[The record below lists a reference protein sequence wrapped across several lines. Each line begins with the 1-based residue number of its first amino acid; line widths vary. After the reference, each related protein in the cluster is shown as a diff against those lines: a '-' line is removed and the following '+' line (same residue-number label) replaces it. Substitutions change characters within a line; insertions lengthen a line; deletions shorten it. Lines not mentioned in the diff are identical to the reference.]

1 MKRGPFRS
9 VLVSACILFGMQAN
23 AQTVTTV
30 KEILPNAALFYDY
43 DADGNKEFFLSPVG
57 WYTVFKGDTLWDKYL
72 FLTESYPGAFDKK
85 EIILTGE
92 FAPFFLFEDL
102 NNDGIIDLSGINN
115 GYYNSNNT
123 IRTITTLCSN
133 GNGYSVLRDRLALP
147 GCDLNSDGR
156 IDMLSFGMRHVK
168 DGAILDGPAADG
180 TGEIISSK
188 KYINYRLPDG
198 NYKTEQMVI
207 LTQDEYESCFDP
219 ESWYSPTAWNGLIS
233 PGGRSFNA
241 ASAGLGAVSLARAPM
256 RIDTKVSSAL
266 RSATANAPLK
276 AQGMG
281 TYIPTP
287 SKAIDLNADGLVDLV
302 DEKNGII
309 YFNTGDGRW
318 IINEIGGQV
327 ITADFNGDDIQ
338 DYIFPGE
345 NLELLVYTGAG
356 EFNKQTLY
364 RNFEV
369 DKDVYCYDF
378 DHDGDVDILVTFSAP
393 LNQTE
398 YAYTMFFTNDGSGNF
413 TQKDEQDYGDLK
425 LYFGNCQDI
434 DGDGYMD
441 MLAFNCYIPEYYQ
454 YKTYNWDIED
464 YVVEKRTVE
473 ESWYVDGSVYFL
485 KGKPDLTFSDPV
497 RLFDVFEPHWEELQD
512 EDSRE
517 DINYFYGIRT
527 EDMNDYKLNAEDI
540 DNDGKIEIWLSRSLD
555 DEDGYGIEMN
565 RYYNVENGVTN
576 TAPQAP
582 EKPSVIYDNGWLMV
596 NWDAGHDAQT
606 QTIDLTYALR
616 IGTTPGGDD
625 ILRANATSDGMRR
638 NFLEGN
644 MLKRHNYSID
654 LTTYPP
660 MDIYVAVQAIDAQ
673 HTGSAWSQE
682 ATVKHNTLPVSFV
695 ADKERMNLND
705 TVTVL
710 FTPLP
715 DGFTH
720 EWKVEGGSIV
730 ASENSSL
737 RMCFDKPGLNSI
749 THILTGPNANS
760 AQYVVNVS
768 VNDVR
773 PDEVK
778 ASDWNTMNIFRY
790 LRIDQVADYNY
801 DGYHDIVYDNVFMK
815 GTDNLSFSKAAGVWN
830 TGLDI
835 SGGLWYDWDRNGSAD
850 YLFSGGDSYYYLPH
864 NGTGN
869 LTPKQSDDKLKYLI
883 GGLWRDLDDDDYYE
897 EQASRIPVDMLHDGN
912 YSLLGHKWPRYS
924 DENPVL
930 YYLYTR
936 NIDGD
941 YEASVLLGENVEL
954 VRTWDE
960 NRGDGTLTVDFNHDG
975 YVDLVALGDDD
986 LEVISKIV
994 FFYNNGS
1001 RGFERVE
1008 VPLEQK
1014 MAHKDMEYNNMFYNM
1029 TISFVDFNNDGYY
1042 DIFAWRSTDNAPY
1055 IMWNN
1060 SNRSFSAPYVLSIG
1074 NLEYFSSNP
1083 SYQIADYNND
1093 GYLDIISL
1101 QQNSSVE
1108 APGLYAFFMGADG
1121 VTDQGFVYPKVVSPV
1136 NNDYNF
1142 FKQFNSKWI
1151 TFWNN
1156 VRDIYEYQYL
1166 LPGNDNEKPSAPTG
1180 VRAVQTADGMLIE
1193 WDGAKDDH
1201 TPAVQMRYNLSVK
1214 HKGKT
1219 GAGAFVI
1226 SPQNGLNA
1234 NAAYLPGYEY
1244 IAATRYEVPISAL
1257 TVGEYE
1263 IQIQAIDLLN
1273 EMSEFSAPVTVSI
1286 DRQVIEAPTLVSIGK
1301 DAIIT
1306 YMGES
1311 TSGNSAWDFDGGTV
1325 VSGNGFGPYHVSWN
1339 TGGVKT
1345 IKLTMNGK
1353 TYERMIAVDVNDAQ
1367 VTLPR
1372 YLFEGYT
1379 STVDIPDGMTAKWK
1393 RTDGQDWDDDIYAS
1407 GNMIT
1412 VSEGA
1417 SCGSLGLQLTL
1428 TNANGTSKTFN
1439 QEVEILG
1446 TDQIPY
1452 ITLIGADASGHNVIG
1467 FDADA
1472 DYFPQV
1478 VILKETNVY
1487 NQFTELARVPAT
1499 DGTYTD
1505 LASDLGVK
1513 TERYAVVG
1521 VMADGLLSPR
1531 SDVHMS
1537 VHMTINRGLQD
1548 NSYNL
1553 IWNKYEGAVV
1563 QTYNILRGSSQSA
1576 LTQIASVSGASTS
1589 YTDVAA
1595 DAGQPYY
1602 AIEYVLSNSAPGSA
1616 QRQTVAYAPSRGGL
1630 TGRSNTV
1637 NTGTAFKATY
1647 VERLSI
1653 LSSNN
1658 SYTLS
1663 DAKPAIYLYAEI
1675 LPVTATYQSVT
1686 WEIISGDDL
1695 ATIDHGLLV
1704 ARNPHSGGTV
1714 TVKATAVDGSGVSAT
1729 IQIQVEA
1736 SKFTVSFVDWDGTV
1750 LQQSEMEY
1758 GTVPE
1763 YKGAEP
1769 VRESTDDYNY
1779 SFTGWSPEISVVTG
1793 NTIYTATYNQ
1803 TETVVP
1809 YIDAYK
1815 TKPNRAVK
1823 YIDEKGNLF
1832 LILPDNRKFNIMG
1845 VEIK

>member
-1 MKRGPFRS
+1 MKRGPIRL
-9 VLVSACILFGMQAN
+9 VLVSTCFLFGMQAKT
-23 AQTVTTV
+23 QTITTV

-43 DADGNKEFFLSPVG
+43 DADGNKEFFLRPTELV
-57 WYTVFKGDTLWDKYL
+57 VFKSDTLWDDYYL
-72 FLTESYPGAFDKK
+72 FLTESYSGAFDKK

-115 GYYNSNNT
+115 GYYNSNYT
-123 IRTITTLCSN
+123 IRTITTLCSD
-133 GNGYSVLRDRLALP
+133 GNGYTVLRDRLALP

-156 IDMLSFGMRHVK
+156 IDLLSFGMRHLEN
-168 DGAILDGPAADG
+168 GSILVDGPASDG
-180 TGEIISSK
+180 TGEIISAK

-256 RIDTKVSSAL
+256 RIDTKVASAL
-266 RSATANAPLK
+266 RSATANAPLR
-276 AQGMG
+276 AQAMG
-281 TYIPTP
+281 TYIPAP

-309 YFNTGDGRW
+309 YFNTGDDRW

-327 ITADFNGDDIQ
+327 ITADLNGDGIQ
-338 DYIFPGE
+338 DYIFPGA

-364 RNFEV
+364 RNAAV
-369 DKDVYCYDF
+369 DKDMYCYDF

-393 LNQTE
+393 LNRTE
-398 YAYTMFFTNDGSGNF
+398 YAYTVFFTNDGNGNF

-441 MLAFNCYIPEYYQ
+441 MLAFNCYKPEYYQ
-454 YKTYNWDIED
+454 YKKYNWDIED
-464 YVVEKRTVE
+464 YVVEKRTAE

-485 KGKPDLTFSDPV
+485 KGKPDLTFSNPIK
-497 RLFDVFEPHWEELQD
+497 LFDAFEPHWEEPQD
-512 EDSRE
+512 EDSRA
-517 DINYFYGIRT
+517 DINYFCGIRT
-527 EDMNDYKLNAEDI
+527 EGMNDYKLNAEDI
-540 DNDGKIEIWLSRSLD
+540 DNDGKIEIWLSRSTDEYDYYSYENELD
-555 DEDGYGIEMN
+555 LKKYF
-565 RYYNVENGVTN
+565 NVDDAITN
-576 TAPQAP
+576 TAPDTP
-582 EKPSVIYDNGWLMV
+582 GKPSAIYENGWLMV
-596 NWDAGHDAQT
+596 NWDAGHDAET
-606 QTIDLTYALR
+606 QTMDLTYALR
-616 IGTTPGGDD
+616 IGTTPGGCD
-625 ILRANATSDGMRR
+625 ILRANANADGARR
-638 NFLEGN
+638 NFLDGN
-644 MLKRHNYSID
+644 MNKNHSYSID
-654 LTTYPP
+654 LGSYPP
-660 MDIYVAVQAIDAQ
+660 SDIYIAVQAIDAQ
-673 HTGSAWSQE
+673 HKGSAWSE
-682 ATVKHNTLPVSFV
+682 ETVIGHNALPASFAV
-695 ADKERMNLND
+695 DNERINLSD
-705 TVTVL
+705 TVTVY

-715 DGFTH
+715 NGYSHQWKIEDGAI
-720 EWKVEGGSIV
+720 VER
-730 ASENSSL
+730 ANSSL
-737 RMCFDKPGLNSI
+737 KICFGKSGNKGI
-749 THILTGPNANS
+749 THVLTAGDGKT
-760 AQYVVNVS
+760 AQYVVNVA
-768 VNDVR
+768 VNGVM
-773 PDEVK
+773 PGEVK
-778 ASDWNTMNIFRY
+778 SMDETTYNMLKSMGWANEAIP
-790 LRIDQVADYNY
+790 ADYNY
-801 DGYHDIVYDNVFMK
+801 DGYHDFVYYDVIWR
-815 GTDNLSFSKAAGVWN
+815 GSENLKISKAPGVWN
-830 TGLDI
+830 TDL
-835 SGGLWYDWDRNGSAD
+835 SMGGLWLDWDHNGSAD
-850 YLFSGGDSYYYLPH
+850 YMYKQYISWDDAIYYYLAH
-864 NGTGN
+864 NGTSN
-869 LTPKQSDDKLKYLI
+869 LSSRQSDDGLRWMFDYLEEEI
-883 GGLWRDLDDDDYYE
+883 DDEYSE
-897 EQASRIPVDMLHDGN
+897 SASMFPVDLMHDGYYSMFGNRYDHNNSQVKDFLIFKRNQEGN
-912 YSLLGHKWPRYS
+912 YESCVVFPAEDIGWMNWISHTKDL
-924 DENPVL
+924 
-930 YYLYTR
+930 
-936 NIDGD
+936 
-941 YEASVLLGENVEL
+941 
-954 VRTWDE
+954 
-960 NRGDGTLTVDFNHDG
+960 NHDG
-975 YVDLVALGDDD
+975 YADLVGFDTEKDYLSNM
-986 LEVISKIV
+986 L
-994 FFYNNGS
+994 FFYNHGEK
-1001 RGFERVE
+1001 GVE
-1008 VPLEQK
+1008 TASVPLEK
-1014 MAHKDMEYNNMFYNM
+1014 KIHIDDLGGLFDNLRG
-1029 TISFVDFNNDGYY
+1029 ISLVDFNNDGYY
-1042 DIFAWRSTDNAPY
+1042 DLFSYRKIDSAPY
-1055 IMWNN
+1055 ILWNN
-1060 SNRSFSAPYVLSIG
+1060 QNESFSAPYIFPIG
-1074 NLEYFSSNP
+1074 DLQGFYVPKEYYHPFD
-1083 SYQIADYNND
+1083 YTFADMNND
-1093 GYLDIISL
+1093 GYLDVVSL
-1101 QQNSSVE
+1101 QPNRSKDKT
-1108 APGLYAFFMGADG
+1108 GLYVFYMGANG
-1121 VTDQGFVYPKVVSPV
+1121 VTDQGFVYTWFDNSMLNQV
-1136 NNDYNF
+1136 NA
-1142 FKQFNSKWI
+1142 KWVA
-1151 TFWNN
+1151 TWADFEG
-1156 VRDIYEYQYL
+1156 YEYQVL
-1166 LPGNDNEKPSAPTG
+1166 QPENENTKPAAPTG

-1234 NAAYLPGYEY
+1234 NAAYLLGYEY

-1273 EMSEFSAPVTVSI
+1273 DMSEFSAPVTVSI

-1345 IKLTMNGK
+1345 IKLTLNGK

-1487 NQFTELARVPAT
+1487 NQFMELARVPAT

-1553 IWNKYEGAVV
+1553 IWNMYEGAVV

-1602 AIEYVLSNSAPGSA
+1602 AIEYVLSNAAPGSA

-1736 SKFTVSFVDWDGTV
+1736 SKFTVSFVNWDGTV

-1779 SFTGWSPEISVVTG
+1779 SFIGWSPEISVVTG

>member
-1 MKRGPFRS
+1 MKRGPIRL
-9 VLVSACILFGMQAN
+9 VLVSTCFLLGMQVK
-23 AQTVTTV
+23 AQTVTEV
-30 KEILPNAALFYDY
+30 SSILPNAALFYDF
-43 DADGNKEFFLSPVG
+43 DADGNKEFIVRDTAETRWNDALYYTSSYTGNFEKKDILLSDIMDIHPTCYYEDINNDGIVDIFG
-57 WYTVFKGDTLWDKYL
+57 TEAGNNIYGNSSVICSGKDGPTVLHD
-72 FLTESYPGAFDKK
+72 
-85 EIILTGE
+85 ILSL
-92 FAPFFLFEDL
+92 PDCDL
-102 NNDGIIDLSGINN
+102 NNDG
-115 GYYNSNNT
+115 
-123 IRTITTLCSN
+123 
-133 GNGYSVLRDRLALP
+133 
-147 GCDLNSDGR
+147 R
-156 IDMLSFGMRHVK
+156 IDYLSVTQSWSRAYWRLIDIFH
-168 DGAILDGPAADG
+168 L
-180 TGEIISSK
+180 
-188 KYINYRLPDG
+188 NYRMPDG
-198 NYKTEQMVI
+198 SARTELMHVI
-207 LTQDEYESCFDP
+207 SQEEYESRFNP

-233 PGGRSFNA
+233 PRGRSFNA
-241 ASAGLGAVSLARAPM
+241 ASAGLGAVSLARASM
-256 RIDTKVSSAL
+256 RAATRVSSAL
-266 RSATANAPLK
+266 RSATANAPLR
-276 AQGMG
+276 AQAMG
-281 TYIPTP
+281 TYIPAP

-327 ITADFNGDDIQ
+327 ITADLNGDGIQ

-398 YAYTMFFTNDGSGNF
+398 YAYTMFFINDGNGNF
-413 TQKDEQDYGDLK
+413 AQKDEQDYGDQK

-441 MLAFNCYIPEYYQ
+441 MLAFNCYKPEYYQ
-454 YKTYNWDIED
+454 YKTYDWDIED
-464 YVVEKRTVE
+464 YEMEKTPAGDT
-473 ESWYVDGSVYFL
+473 WYVDGSIYFL
-485 KGKPDLTFSDPV
+485 KGKSDLTFSNPV
-497 RLFDVFEPHWEELQD
+497 KLFDAFEPHWEEPQD

-517 DINYFYGIRT
+517 DINYFCGIRT
-527 EDMNDYKLNAEDI
+527 DYMNDYKLNAEDI

-555 DEDGYGIEMN
+555 DKDGYGIEMN
-565 RYYNVENGVTN
+565 RYFNVENGVTN

-582 EKPSVIYDNGWLMV
+582 GKPSVIYDNGWLMV
-596 NWDAGHDAQT
+596 NWEAGHDAQT

-625 ILRANATSDGMRR
+625 ILRANATSDGIRR
-638 NFLEGN
+638 NFLDGN

-682 ATVKHNTLPVSFV
+682 ATVRHNTLPVSFV
-695 ADKERMNLND
+695 ADKERLNLND
-705 TVTVL
+705 TVTIF

-715 DGFTH
+715 NGFTH

-730 ASENSSL
+730 ESENSTL

-749 THILTGPNANS
+749 THILSGPNASS

-778 ASDWNTMNIFRY
+778 ATDWDMMNMFRY
-790 LRIDQVADYNY
+790 MRIDQVADYNY
-801 DGYHDIVYDNVFMK
+801 DGYQDIVYDNVFMK
-815 GTDNLSFSKAAGVWN
+815 GADNLSFSKAAGVWN
-830 TGLDI
+830 TGLSI
-835 SGGLWYDWDRNGSAD
+835 SSGFWYDWDRNGSAD
-850 YLFSGGDSYYYLPH
+850 FLFSGGDSYYYLPH

-883 GGLWRDLDDDDYYE
+883 GGLWRDLDDDDYYQ
-897 EQASRIPVDMLHDGN
+897 EQASRIPLDLLHDGN
-912 YSLLGHKWPRYS
+912 YAMLGNKWPRYKH
-924 DENPVL
+924 PVL
-930 YYLYTR
+930 NYLYTR

-941 YEASVLLGENVEL
+941 YEASVLLGEDVEF
-954 VRTWDE
+954 VRTWDKD
-960 NRGDGTLTVDFNHDG
+960 RGDGTLTVDFNHDG
-975 YVDLVALGDDD
+975 YVDLVALDYDYYD
-986 LEVISKIV
+986 AISKMV
-994 FFYNNGS
+994 FFCINGS
-1001 RGFERVE
+1001 SRGVERVE
-1008 VPLEQK
+1008 VPLERK
-1014 MAHKDMEYNNMFYNM
+1014 MAREDMGNQHGM
-1029 TISFVDFNNDGYY
+1029 TIKFVDFNNDGYY
-1042 DIFAWRSTDNAPY
+1042 DIFGWRSTDNAPY
-1055 IMWNN
+1055 ILWNN
-1060 SNRSFSAPYVLSIG
+1060 GNRSFSVPDVLPIG

-1093 GYLDIISL
+1093 GYIDIISY
-1101 QQNSSVE
+1101 QQNASVE
-1108 APGLYAFFMGADG
+1108 ARGLYAFFMGADG
-1121 VTDQGFVYPKVVSPV
+1121 VVDQGFVYPTV
-1136 NNDYNF
+1136 NNDYTF
-1142 FKQFNSKWI
+1142 FIQFNSKWI
-1151 TFWNN
+1151 TFWDNERN
-1156 VRDIYEYQYL
+1156 VYEFQYL
-1166 LPGNDNEKPSAPTG
+1166 FPGNDNEKPSAPTG
-1180 VRAVQTADGMLIE
+1180 VRAVQTPDGMLIE
-1193 WDGAKDDH
+1193 WDAAKDDH
-1201 TPAVQMRYNLSVK
+1201 TPSVQMRYNLSVK

-1219 GAGAFVI
+1219 GAGAYVI

-1244 IAATRYEVPISAL
+1244 TAATRYEVPISAL

-1286 DRQVIEAPTLVSIGK
+1286 DRQVIESPTLVSIEK
-1301 DAIIT
+1301 DAVII

-1311 TSGNSAWDFDGGTV
+1311 TSGNPTWDFDGGTV
-1325 VSGNGFGPYHVSWN
+1325 VSGEGFGPYHVSWN
-1339 TGGVKT
+1339 AGGVKT
-1345 IKLTMNGK
+1345 IKLTLNGS

-1367 VTLPR
+1367 ITLPK

-1393 RTDGQDWDDDIYAS
+1393 RTDGMDWDDDIYAS
-1407 GNMIT
+1407 GNVIT

-1417 SCGSLGLQLTL
+1417 SCGSLGLQLIL

-1439 QEVEILG
+1439 QDMVILG
-1446 TDQIPY
+1446 ADQLPY

-1478 VILKETNVY
+1478 IILKETNVY
-1487 NQFTELARVPAT
+1487 NQFAELARVSASV
-1499 DGTYTD
+1499 GTYTD

-1521 VMADGLLSPR
+1521 VMADGLLSPK

-1537 VHMTINRGLQD
+1537 VHMTINRGLLD

-1553 IWNKYEGAVV
+1553 IWNKYEGAGV

-1576 LTQIASVSGASTS
+1576 LTQIASVSGAATS
-1589 YTDVAA
+1589 YTDVSA

-1602 AIEYVLSNSAPGSA
+1602 AIEYVLSNAASGSA
-1616 QRQTVAYAPSRGGL
+1616 QRQTVAYAASRGGL

-1637 NTGTAFKATY
+1637 NTGTAYKAIY
-1647 VERLSI
+1647 VEQLSI

-1658 SYTLS
+1658 NYTLS
-1663 DAKPAIYLYAEI
+1663 DTKPAIYLYAEV
-1675 LPVTATYQSVT
+1675 LPITSTYQSVT

-1695 ATIDHGLLV
+1695 ATIDNGLLV
-1704 ARNPHSGGTV
+1704 VRTPHAGGTV

-1729 IQIQVEA
+1729 RKIQVEA

-1750 LQQSEMEY
+1750 LQQSEMDY

-1763 YKGAEP
+1763 YKGAAP
-1769 VRESTDDYNY
+1769 ARESTVEHYY
-1779 SFTGWSPEISVVTG
+1779 SFVGWSPEISVVTG
-1793 NTIYTATYNQ
+1793 NVSYTATYNQ
-1803 TETVVP
+1803 IETGVP

-1815 TKPNRAVK
+1815 SKPNSAVK
-1823 YIDEKGNLF
+1823 YIDDNGNLF
-1832 LILPDNRKFNIMG
+1832 LILPDNRKFNIIG